1 MLNAQMKSKPKMHKY
16 NMKKSSLIPFISTLL
31 FCACETQIETPTT
44 EDNEEYE
51 FKVENGILPGIFSV
65 SDSTTI
71 HFSQGNLQ
79 YHVSTNSWRFAEH
92 QTDVIEENFYTL
104 KTTKY
109 SEIIDLF
116 GWATSGFNNTKL
128 DSLAVNYQPWSTS
141 NQYNPSCTDNPYGY
155 GFSLFFLD
163 TIKNDTI
170 NIILDFS
177 IDSTNY
183 DWGIYNAIENGGNQ
197 DSLWRTLTQ
206 DEWHYLIYQRK
217 NAEKLYGIA
226 SINGTNGII
235 FLPDNWISPSDI
247 TFNPGLGNAFGIDY
261 FKIKNY
267 FNANKWHKMQLA
279 GAVFLPACGFRN
291 GIEFNN
297 LNITGAY
304 WTSSCPIQ
312 NNPRYLYFYSNYL
325 TLTSGNNPHYGH
337 AVRLVYQ
344 QPIQNN

>member
-1 MLNAQMKSKPKMHKY
+1 
-16 NMKKSSLIPFISTLL
+16 MKKASLISIVSTLL
-31 FCACETQIETPTT
+31 FCSCETRTETKPP
-44 EDNEEYE
+44 EDDKEYE
-51 FKVENGILPGIFSV
+51 FKVENGILPGVFSV

-92 QTDVIEENFYTL
+92 QTDIIEENFYTL
-104 KTTKY
+104 KNSKHN
-109 SEIIDLF
+109 ENIDLF
-116 GWATSGFNNTKL
+116 GWATSGFDNTTL
-128 DSLAVNYQPWSTS
+128 DSLAVNFQPWSTS
-141 NQYNPSCTDNPYGY
+141 DQYNPSGPDNPYGY

-170 NIILDFS
+170 EIELDFS

-183 DWGIYNAIENGGNQ
+183 DWGIYNAIENGGSQ
-197 DSLWRTLTQ
+197 DSLWRTLSQ
-206 DEWHYLIYQRK
+206 DEWLYLIYQRK

-226 SINGTNGII
+226 SINGTNGIVL
-235 FLPDNWISPSDI
+235 LPDNWVSPSEI
-247 TFNPGLGNAFGIDY
+247 TFQSGVGDAFGIDY

-267 FNANKWHKMQLA
+267 FNSSKWHKMQLA
-279 GAVFLPACGFRN
+279 GAVFLPACGFRK
-291 GIEFNN
+291 GVEFNN

-304 WTSSCPIQ
+304 WTSSCPKQ

-337 AVRLVYQ
+337 AVRLVCEN
-344 QPIQNN
+344 PTQNN

>member
-1 MLNAQMKSKPKMHKY
+1 
-16 NMKKSSLIPFISTLL
+16 MKKASLISIVSTLL
-31 FCACETQIETPTT
+31 FCSCETRTETKPP
-44 EDNEEYE
+44 EDDKEYE
-51 FKVENGILPGIFSV
+51 FKVENGILPGVFSV

-92 QTDVIEENFYTL
+92 QTDIIEENFYTL
-104 KTTKY
+104 KNSKHN
-109 SEIIDLF
+109 ENIDLF
-116 GWATSGFNNTKL
+116 GWATSGFDNTTL
-128 DSLAVNYQPWSTS
+128 DSLAVNFQPWSTS
-141 NQYNPSCTDNPYGY
+141 DQYNTSCPDNPY

-170 NIILDFS
+170 EIELDFS

-183 DWGIYNAIENGGNQ
+183 DWGIYNAIENGGSQ
-197 DSLWRTLTQ
+197 DSLWRTLSQ
-206 DEWHYLIYQRK
+206 DEWLYLIYQRK

-226 SINGTNGII
+226 SINGTNGIV
-235 FLPDNWISPSDI
+235 FLPDNWVSPSDI
-247 TFNPGLGNAFGIDY
+247 TFQSGVGDAFGIDY

-267 FNANKWHKMQLA
+267 FNSSKWHKMQLA
-279 GAVFLPACGFRN
+279 GAVFLPACGFRK
-291 GIEFNN
+291 GVEFNN

-304 WTSSCPIQ
+304 WTSSCPKQ

-337 AVRLVYQ
+337 AVRLVCET
-344 QPIQNN
+344 PTQNN